1 MLLHIRNVIFWA
13 SFSHAKT
20 WILWKMSHRFVPQ
33 IGISSQTIPQGRL
46 EIVAKFLRN
55 SRKRRGDWL
64 TIKCLLSLISW
75 TISQTFWFAFGG
87 AFWSGFGSP
96 FEWFLDPVL
105 DQLLSSFWTSFWAAF
120 GPALGQLLASFR
132 SAFGQLLASF
142 WPAFGQ
148 LLGTFWPAF
157 WPPFW
162 PALRTAFP
170 SNFKGNREEKRLFW
184 ISFWT
189 SFWTSFWPAFGQL
202 LASFWTSFWPA
213 FGQLLASS
221 WPAFGQLSASF
232 LASFWLAFCALFGK
246 LLASLLISFCDDFCA
261 NFRARFWTTFGW
273 FLGDSNAFSRKP
285 LSKRWKPKILIEK
298 TKFQVEMQEINKNPS
313 EKCCKTAKSY
323 RLGFRVRRFVPDVLV
338 FCKKSV
344 RESAAKP
351 QNRIVF
357 CQYSMFCLQ
366 CFSFLQKIGPGNA

>member
-1 MLLHIRNVIFWA
+1 MPPEPHFLNNFADFLIRFWR
-13 SFSHAKT
+13 SFLIRF
-20 WILWKMSHRFVPQ
+20 WI
-33 IGISSQTIPQGRL
+33 
-46 EIVAKFLRN
+46 
-55 SRKRRGDWL
+55 
-64 TIKCLLSLISW
+64 
-75 TISQTFWFAFGG
+75 
-87 AFWSGFGSP
+87 AFWVVFGSGFGSA
-96 FEWFLDPVL
+96 FEQLL
-105 DQLLSSFWTSFWAAF
+105 DQLLSSFWTSFGPAF
-120 GPALGQLLASFR
+120 GQLSASFWPALGQLLA
-132 SAFGQLLASF
+132 GF
-142 WPAFGQ
+142 WPAFGH
-148 LLGTFWPAF
+148 
-157 WPPFW
+157 
-162 PALRTAFP
+162 
-170 SNFKGNREEKRLFW
+170 
-184 ISFWT
+184 
-189 SFWTSFWPAFGQL
+189 L
-202 LASFWTSFWPA
+202 LASFLTTFLASPQDSFSLEFQGKSRGKATILDQLLDQLLASFWPA

-232 LASFWLAFCALFGK
+232 LASFWLAFCALFGQ
-246 LLASLLISFCDDFCA
+246 LLASFLISFCDDFCA

-366 CFSFLQKIGPGNA
+366 CFSFLQKIAPGNA

>member
-132 SAFGQLLASF
+132 PAFGQLLASF

-189 SFWTSFWPAFGQL
+189 SFWPAFGQL

-232 LASFWLAFCALFGK
+232 LASFWLAFCALFGQ
-246 LLASLLISFCDDFCA
+246 LLASFLISFCDDFCA

-351 QNRIVF
+351 QNRTVF
-357 CQYSMFCLQ
+357 CQYSMFCFQ
-366 CFSFLQKIGPGNA
+366 CFSFLQKIGSGNA